1 MSDPITQ
8 ATSSSLL
15 HYFVRD
21 VSRTTDPVIKVTF
34 PGAAPYTVTVTV
46 TDTFGASSQAS
57 VTVTIN

>member
-21 VSRTTDPVIKVTF
+21 VSRTLKKNVSGVSPRTMAELTAYHW
-34 PGAAPYTVTVTV
+34 PGNVRELKT
-46 TDTFGASSQAS
+46 
-57 VTVTIN
+57 